1 MNTFMSS
8 VAGMIAPMI
17 LAAINIAPGSSSYI
31 AGIIL
36 CLATAVLLFISRLGS
51 RIEKQHQAAMAQT
64 E

>member
-1 MNTFMSS
+1 M
-8 VAGMIAPMI
+8 AGMIAPMI